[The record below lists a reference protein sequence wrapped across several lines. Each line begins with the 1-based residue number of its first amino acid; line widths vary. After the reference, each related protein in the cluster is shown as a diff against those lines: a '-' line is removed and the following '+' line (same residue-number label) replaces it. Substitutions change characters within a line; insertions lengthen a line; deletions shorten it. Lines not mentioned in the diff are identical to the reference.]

1 MMPMYAVIVN
11 YYEFYTQDDNTEV
24 GEEKHSVLV
33 TKAKDTFEAYQ
44 LVLDY
49 YKDLHKELQPH
60 GKIELRKIQM
70 EELSS
75 VVDSEVVEV
84 FEV

>member
-49 YKDLHKELQPH
+49 YKDLHDELQPH